1 MTRNQNLT
9 KKFLFQNIEKFEQ
22 KFEQKNFPTKKSFL
36 DKNIFFSGPKSFL
49 GPKVYVLLI
58 ILRKVKDWKE
68 TNKTLNIL
76 VTKYLKTFLRFS
88 IVSLQH
94 MWKKARFLS
103 PETESMSCFAS
114 YQTTSDV
121 ES

>member
-1 MTRNQNLT
+1 MRKSLTRNQNLT

-58 ILRKVKDWKE
+58 ILRKVK
-68 TNKTLNIL
+68 N
-76 VTKYLKTFLRFS
+76 
-88 IVSLQH
+88 
-94 MWKKARFLS
+94 
-103 PETESMSCFAS
+103 
-114 YQTTSDV
+114 
-121 ES
+121 